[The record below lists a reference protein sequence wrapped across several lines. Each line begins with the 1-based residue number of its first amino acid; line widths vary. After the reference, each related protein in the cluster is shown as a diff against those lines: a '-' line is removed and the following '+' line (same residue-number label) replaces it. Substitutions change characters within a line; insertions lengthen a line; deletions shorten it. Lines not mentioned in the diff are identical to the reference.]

1 MKKFALFA
9 GFMGTLFVIAGAF
22 AAAGDIKTAST
33 NKVRKSVYDI
43 TYGVPD
49 SGTDNT
55 TITVNGQNVNTGT
68 GNYGYR
74 HGTVPQTA
82 KLVAIEG
89 SDASGIISGSTWRT
103 TDPTIS
109 GVTVGNLA
117 VTTTTGTGANAVT
130 APTESIKANKA
141 NVAVL
146 QRDKLSI
153 ASSAA
158 AVSNCASGDECGY
171 VTTGNHANTPADAS
185 GGKVWMKIA
194 TCSNVNDPT
203 TCTPSAN

>member
-9 GFMGTLFVIAGAF
+9 GFMGALFVIAGAF

-43 TYGVPD
+43 TYGD
-49 SGTDNT
+49 ASENL
-55 TITVNGQNVNTGT
+55 TGA
-68 GNYGYR
+68 NEYGYR

-82 KLVAIEG
+82 KLGAIEG

-117 VTTTTGTGANAVT
+117 VTTTTGSGANAVT
-130 APTESIKANKA
+130 TPTESIKANKA

-146 QRDKLSI
+146 KRDKLSI

-194 TCSNVNDPT
+194 TCNSSGVCNVD
-203 TCTPSAN
+203 